1 MVTFFKQMEWMIILC
16 LFLGSFSNEKAL
28 AISDI
33 YVLDYAKVEDMN

>member
-1 MVTFFKQMEWMIILC
+1 MDWMIILC

-33 YVLDYAKVEDMN
+33 YVLDYAKVYEMN